1 MAILNGIYI
10 FVEQEQWSDDVE
22 VTEHPTESGVPTTST
37 ARNRPLELSIT
48 GKFVNVQSMTA
59 AVIANKVRKLKSD
72 KSLINYSGRRGAT
85 NMMITGFSLDY
96 NNKNSG
102 GADFSM
108 TLKQVRIAKSAY
120 TKPKQT
126 AAKKE
131 QKKTAPVLKVGAKVV
146 FKGGYV
152 YVSSDAK
159 KPAAK
164 RGRSTCKIEKINTK
178 SWSIHD
184 YHLVSTDGKKVC
196 GWCDKADIEGVASD
210 STAATTKSGTKQP
223 TKGTSKAVYH
233 TVKKGDT
240 LYKLAHVTY
249 KKYNLSTS
257 TLMKN
262 NPNAFSI
269 KGNANTLKVGAK
281 LLITKNG

>member
-1 MAILNGIYI
+1 MAILNGIYV
-10 FVEQEQWSDDVE
+10 FVEQEQWSNDVE
-22 VTEHPTESGVPTTST
+22 ATEHPTETGVPTTST
-37 ARNRPLELSIT
+37 ARDRPLELSIS
-48 GKFVNVQSMTA
+48 GKIVDVKTMTS
-59 AVIANKVRKLKSD
+59 AVIESKLQKLKKD
-72 KSLINYSGRRGAT
+72 KSLINYSGRKGAGSL
-85 NMMITGFSLDY
+85 MITSFSLDY
-96 NNKNSG
+96 NNRNSG

-131 QKKTAPVLKVGAKVV
+131 AKKTAPVLKVGATVV

-152 YVSSDAK
+152 YASSDAK
-159 KPAAK
+159 KAAAK
-164 RGRSTCKIEKINTK
+164 RSRSTCKITIINSR
-178 SWSIHD
+178 SWSVHD
-184 YHLVSTDGKKVC
+184 YHLISTDGKKVY

-210 STAATTKSGTKQP
+210 STAAKTNGGTKQP
-223 TKGTSKAVYH
+223 TKGTGKAVYH